1 MDDIWRMVWQEKSRT
16 VIMLTNPTETG
27 KVKKLQINQIEMS
40 ITYCKFLSY
49 YISDIFHLQKKCEQY
64 WPEPNETKDYSG
76 IKVKFVSVESHPD
89 FSIRTFHIQ
98 KVSILRIIV
107 YIGF

>member
-1 MDDIWRMVWQEKSRT
+1 
-16 VIMLTNPTETG
+16 
-27 KVKKLQINQIEMS
+27 MS
-40 ITYCKFLSY
+40 ILTYCKFLSY

-64 WPEPNETKDYSG
+64 WPEPNETKDYAG

-98 KVSILRIIV
+98 KVSILRIKF